1 MPKPKTS
8 KAPKMGGKMPSKTP
22 PMAGPPMAG
31 PPMGGLGGG
40 DQMPGA
46 PGFKKGGMVK
56 KKKKK

>member
-8 KAPKMGGKMPSKTP
+8 KSPKMGGKTP
-22 PMAGPPMAG
+22 PKAPPMAG

>member
-1 MPKPKTS
+1 
-8 KAPKMGGKMPSKTP
+8 MGGKMPSKTP